1 MYSNIPPK
9 EAKTHFGPIIS
20 YLLRTCHTVL
30 KHADVDLRWHRH
42 SPVFN
47 NFSLLIRKKPVSFPL
62 WRNKGVNIFRDL
74 FDDDGLRA
82 FRDLQAEYG
91 LPGSLFFFYFQLKAA
106 MKAYGVPWGIAL
118 LTHPL
123 HKLCAPPSQTR
134 GMVSKLYKF
143 ISDPRSSLPVEN
155 VWERDLP
162 FEGEEEICWD
172 TIWENL
178 HDTSKNPDH
187 QLIHFKF
194 LHRMYL
200 TPRKRHAMK
209 IITSPNCDLCTL
221 STVGS
226 FIHMYW
232 DCPDVSAFWRQIS
245 ITLSDMLGVDIPL
258 SPSLLLLNDDSTL
271 ELSLQ
276 QRRILWAGLTAAKKM
291 LALRWQPPHNL
302 PWQQWANSFL
312 DIVMLERS
320 VARMHAASQ
329 KTIHAWDAAYTLV
342 KERVQHN

>member
-47 NFSLLIRKKPVSFPL
+47 NFSLLIGKKPVSFPL

-91 LPGSLFFFYFQLKAA
+91 LPGSSFFFYLQLRAA